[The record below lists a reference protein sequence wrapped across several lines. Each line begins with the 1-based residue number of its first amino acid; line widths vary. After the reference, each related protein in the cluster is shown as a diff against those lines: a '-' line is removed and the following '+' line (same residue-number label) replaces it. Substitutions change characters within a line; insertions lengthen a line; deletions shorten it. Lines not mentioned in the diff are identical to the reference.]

1 MAGYTKL
8 FSTIVTSSIWSA
20 DDKTRLMWITMLAV
34 SDARGHVDGSIP
46 GMAAIARMSISD
58 AERAIKA
65 LLSPDPYSR
74 TKDNDGRRIEE
85 EEGGWRI
92 LNYEKYR
99 NKGGP
104 FISLPADEQPTKI
117 YFVQCGDKI
126 KIGRSKNP
134 WARLDALK
142 TSMPE
147 EPTLIGYYEAF
158 VADERDLQLKWDHL
172 HVNREWFHLTD
183 ELADDIE
190 RLTGNRPVATTA
202 LPVATGSYG
211 STTVATTT
219 QKSEDR
225 SQKTDNNTLS
235 ASADSS
241 PKRSQKR
248 TARTYRIH
256 FDYATNQFTGITDK
270 DWARWSEAFPAVDVR
285 LEAKRAAI
293 WLRDNPTKRK
303 KNVQAF
309 LSRWFGRCQ
318 EKGGNRP
325 KGPPDIR
332 ATMNEFF
339 AKHPECNDH
348 DDQT

>member
-1 MAGYTKL
+1 MSGFTKL
-8 FSTIVTSSIWSA
+8 SASIITSSIWQE
-20 DDKTRLMWITMLAV
+20 DDATRLVWITMLAMANPHGV
-34 SDARGHVDGSIP
+34 VEASIP
-46 GMAAIARMSISD
+46 GLANIANV
-58 AERAIKA
+58 EVEECVRAIRK
-65 LLSPDPYSR
+65 LLEPDVYSR
-74 TKDNDGRRIEE
+74 TAEHEGRRIVAI
-85 EEGGWRI
+85 EGGWRI

-99 NKGGP
+99 NEGGP
-104 FISLPADEQPTKI
+104 FSLSADEQPTKI

-172 HVNREWFHLTD
+172 HVNREWFRLTD

-248 TARTYRIH
+248 TARTYRIN
-256 FDYATNQFTGITDK
+256 FDYATNQFTGITNK
-270 DWARWSEAFPAVDVR
+270 DWATWSEAFPAVDVR

-318 EKGGNRP
+318 ERGGNQAPRSNF
-325 KGPPDIR
+325 KATLERWAKKHEGEENDI
-332 ATMNEFF
+332 
-339 AKHPECNDH
+339 
-348 DDQT
+348 Q

>member
-1 MAGYTKL
+1 MSGFTKL
-8 FSTIVTSSIWSA
+8 SASIITSSIWQEDHA
-20 DDKTRLMWITMLAV
+20 TRLVWITMLAMANPQGV
-34 SDARGHVDGSIP
+34 VEASIP
-46 GMAAIARMSISD
+46 GLANIANVEVEECEQAIR
-58 AERAIKA
+58 K
-65 LLSPDPYSR
+65 LLEPDVYSR
-74 TKDNDGRRIEE
+74 TAEHEGRRIEAI
-85 EEGGWRI
+85 EGGWRI

-99 NKGGP
+99 NEGGP
-104 FISLPADEQPTKI
+104 FSLSADEQPTKI

-158 VADERDLQLKWDHL
+158 VADERDLRLKWDHL

-225 SQKTDNNTLS
+225 SQKQKQIIAQAALACANSSAFAQFWELYPKKRGKKDAEKAWRKLNPDDALLKTILDAVAFWKQTKEWTKDNG
-235 ASADSS
+235 
-241 PKRSQKR
+241 
-248 TARTYRIH
+248 TYVPLP
-256 FDYATNQFTGITDK
+256 AT
-270 DWARWSEAFPAVDVR
+270 
-285 LEAKRAAI
+285 
-293 WLRDNPTKRK
+293 WLRGERWTDERPLPSEEEKARAK
-303 KNVQAF
+303 WKAEF
-309 LSRWFGRCQ
+309 LAQG
-318 EKGGNRP
+318 
-325 KGPPDIR
+325 
-332 ATMNEFF
+332 
-339 AKHPECNDH
+339 
-348 DDQT
+348 DDDD